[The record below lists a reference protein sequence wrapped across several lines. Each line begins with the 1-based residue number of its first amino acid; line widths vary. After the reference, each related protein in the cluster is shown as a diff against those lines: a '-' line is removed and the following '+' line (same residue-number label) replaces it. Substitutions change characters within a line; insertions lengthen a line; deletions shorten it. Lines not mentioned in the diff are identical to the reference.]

1 MIIRINGAALPD
13 IGGGVIDN
21 ITETITGLISRVIGE
36 TATGIIAALNA
47 YSPEIITFGII
58 VCALGMMVAPIVGNN
73 GKWMGRMFLTFWVGV
88 IWRVLT

>member
-13 IGGGVIDN
+13 IGGGAIDN
-21 ITETITGLISRVIGE
+21 ITETITGIMSRALGE
-36 TATGIIAALNA
+36 TVHGIFATLNA